1 MLSKNS
7 LLIIKKIAMKIK
19 ILLLTI
25 ALTCF
30 SCNKSDD
37 KDDIIPKCLQVI
49 IDENISNPQTLIGK
63 IETYL
68 YNNEEV
74 FLFTPREDTADVP
87 TVVLN
92 SACEG
97 ICEFGGIAGLNTCP
111 DFFET
116 AEFIRIVWE
125 NPG

>member
-1 MLSKNS
+1 
-7 LLIIKKIAMKIK
+7 MKIK

-25 ALTCF
+25 ALICF

-37 KDDIIPKCLQVI
+37 KGDNIPKCLQVI
-49 IDENISNPQTLIGK
+49 IDENINNPQTLTSK
-63 IETYL
+63 IEKYL

-74 FLFTPREDTADVP
+74 FLFIMSPLIDDGMDLVR
-87 TVVLN
+87 N
-92 SACEG
+92 SNCEV
-97 ICEFGGIAGLNTCP
+97 ICEFGGLAGLNTCP

-116 AEFIRIVWE
+116 ATFIEVVWE